1 MSTWLFRHWR
11 LLFHFALTL
20 RTLAVDAGDLKD
32 WKDGFSYFTEFVMGG
47 LAISGR
53 SYTLEVL
60 HCNDTLDAAP
70 RIQRCVDMAQ
80 TESVDALV
88 VGSSSWNKEI
98 KSAAEPYGGNPAI
111 WTPVSD
117 FGFGTSVGRGFH
129 LPFTWYPEQAI
140 RQAHVGATEESGLS
154 SDSEDAFL
162 GSAARA
168 AAESLFRSSGVVG
181 QLRVVGPS
189 LEWCDRWQNV
199 TSCSVQQ
206 GRCCCGDEVETATWL
221 SFYEVAESKVVE
233 PGFDSGAQFVSPAL
247 VSFVEG
253 IIEESDGEQEE
264 HVMRNIVELI
274 LCHLDLTS
282 PVITSDKPRTKELFI
297 DQVAFL
303 SSIVLNFLRASRS
316 GMAAMINKKFS
327 YKMYYGGPN
336 VPGNAS
342 NGYESYWPNG
352 SRAFGFEESVYN
364 VGAGQWHHLLNFSD
378 PIFGSSRAMVSGY
391 RVKYG
396 HVPSYDS
403 AACIAAGVALMTSAL
418 ENGSWSGLTTMERRE
433 WIRSSLGRFQDET
446 VFGRIRFD
454 RNNQNIGRAIVSW
467 QVLEDG
473 EARSEVVVLLEAG
486 LGHALVVGFY
496 LATGLGPWSSA
507 RLAGLGDT
515 KMESLM
521 EVGFFKNPMDQA
533 PLQARG
539 FAAGAALYDG
549 GDPSYVVQCGDNSRC
564 PGGLPLGECM
574 PNSFGFACIN
584 CAPGY
589 FDDKGFCRSCSET
602 RMCFDSRVALF
613 KEWSGISGMMNCF
626 CKGMYAVCRW
636 IMVDLQA

>member
-1 MSTWLFRHWR
+1 MTLTQKEFDIDPKDYGDELLQVMVRQYFPGKGLRLHADSKEMFQERLRLPHYQGQEPFLF
-11 LLFHFALTL
+11 LVLFFQNTL
-20 RTLAVDAGDLKD
+20 QSND

-98 KSAAEPYGGNPAI
+98 KSAAEPYGIPNLHCSGGNPAI

-117 FGFGTSVGRGFH
+117 FGFGFH

-140 RQAHVGATEESGLS
+140 RQAVLENLRSAVIIRHWAEMAKGC
-154 SDSEDAFL
+154 DSEDAFL

-206 GRCCCGDEVETATWL
+206 GRCCCDDEVETATWL

-274 LCHLDLTS
+274 LCHLDL
-282 PVITSDKPRTKELFI
+282 
-297 DQVAFL
+297 
-303 SSIVLNFLRASRS
+303 
-316 GMAAMINKKFS
+316 
-327 YKMYYGGPN
+327 
-336 VPGNAS
+336 
-342 NGYESYWPNG
+342 
-352 SRAFGFEESVYN
+352 
-364 VGAGQWHHLLNFSD
+364 
-378 PIFGSSRAMVSGY
+378 
-391 RVKYG
+391 
-396 HVPSYDS
+396 
-403 AACIAAGVALMTSAL
+403 L
-418 ENGSWSGLTTMERRE
+418 E
-433 WIRSSLGRFQDET
+433 F
-446 VFGRIRFD
+446 
-454 RNNQNIGRAIVSW
+454 
-467 QVLEDG
+467 
-473 EARSEVVVLLEAG
+473 
-486 LGHALVVGFY
+486 
-496 LATGLGPWSSA
+496 
-507 RLAGLGDT
+507 
-515 KMESLM
+515 
-521 EVGFFKNPMDQA
+521 
-533 PLQARG
+533 
-539 FAAGAALYDG
+539 
-549 GDPSYVVQCGDNSRC
+549 
-564 PGGLPLGECM
+564 
-574 PNSFGFACIN
+574 
-584 CAPGY
+584 
-589 FDDKGFCRSCSET
+589 
-602 RMCFDSRVALF
+602 
-613 KEWSGISGMMNCF
+613 
-626 CKGMYAVCRW
+626 
-636 IMVDLQA
+636 